1 MEENKSGKLEK
12 FLAGKGFY
20 IVLALCIV
28 VIGISVWSIANH
40 SVAKNANIDSGV
52 TLSDDGEGDTAPV
65 INEATPSPIIEET
78 DTEKAEETLSK
89 AQETVSSEPT
99 TWVWPVSGEV
109 GREYSVDALSY
120 DVTMD
125 DWRTHEGLDITAKQG
140 DEVHAAADGTVSS
153 VEKDEL
159 YGTTVTI
166 DHGAGMKTVYS
177 NLEDTPTVSTGDS
190 VKAGDTIGAV
200 GKSAICEVNQPPHVH
215 VEVLKDGNSVNPR
228 NYLAG

>member
-40 SVAKNANIDSGV
+40 SVTKNVNIDSGV
-52 TLSDDGEGDTAPV
+52 TLENNGDEDTAPV
-65 INEATPSPIIEET
+65 INETEPSPVIEDM
-78 DTEKAEETLSK
+78 DTENAEETGVYT
-89 AQETVSSEPT
+89 QGETYSEPSS
-99 TWVWPVSGEV
+99 WVWPVSGDIS
-109 GREYSVDALSY
+109 REYSIDALKY

-125 DWRTHEGLDITAKQG
+125 DWRTHDGLDISAKQG

-166 DHGAGMKTVYS
+166 DHGAGMKSVYS
-177 NLEDTPTVSTGDS
+177 NLEDTPTVAAGDS

-200 GKSAICEVNQPPHVH
+200 GQSAICEVNQPPHVH
-215 VEVLKDGNSVNPR
+215 VAVFKDGNSVNPQ
-228 NYLAG
+228 NYLPG